1 MKTIVLLGISL
12 VIFLNFVYR
21 GIRLFTG
28 LIRQKY
34 AEDTMHHFKCS
45 HCEETY
51 PLTGPEA
58 KKHRWA
64 PRKEIKTPRRRQV
77 SYKFHC
83 PHCDKRVAQIQIF
96 DTNITEGLGAVRIQM
111 NDNQTPLIIEFL
123 IKGLLP
129 FIIYSMLFPLIN

>member
-1 MKTIVLLGISL
+1 MIILSGISL

-21 GIRLFTG
+21 AIRLFRRLT
-28 LIRQKY
+28 RQGY
-34 AEDTMHHFKCS
+34 AEDTIHHFKCS

-51 PLTGPEA
+51 PLTGPEV

-64 PRKEIKTPRRRQV
+64 PRKEVTTPKRRQI
-77 SYKFHC
+77 SYKFRC

-96 DTNITEGLGAVRIQM
+96 DTNITKGLGAVRIQM
-111 NDNQTPLIIEFL
+111 NDNQKPYIIEFL
-123 IKGLLP
+123 IKGILP